1 MIIKETERKRTAE
14 DTVSNLLD
22 SADFVI
28 IPTNE
33 VGSVGPAYNG
43 KGEVRDDAVVLTIT
57 HASKMKYADNVWLKM
72 EG

>member
-1 MIIKETERKRTAE
+1 MTIVTIERKKTAT
-14 DTVSNLLD
+14 DIVSDLLD

-33 VGSVGPAYNG
+33 VGSVALAYNG
-43 KGEVRDDAVVLTIT
+43 KGEVRDDAVELTIT
-57 HASKMKYADNVWLKM
+57 HISRMKYADNVWLKM